1 MHTIFIFKYEYHMIL
16 YIKYLPF
23 VEHGYMRGKKKI
35 DSIAAERMESASE
48 SKTYSHLTLMDLI
61 IETVS
66 KCSDEI
72 DDGVQLQV
80 QMMMFEY
87 DWMADWMNSVVLHEI

>member
-1 MHTIFIFKYEYHMIL
+1 
-16 YIKYLPF
+16 
-23 VEHGYMRGKKKI
+23 MRGKKKI

-48 SKTYSHLTLMDLI
+48 SKSYGHLTLMDLI

-80 QMMMFEY
+80 NLLE
-87 DWMADWMNSVVLHEI
+87 

>member
-1 MHTIFIFKYEYHMIL
+1 
-16 YIKYLPF
+16 
-23 VEHGYMRGKKKI
+23 MRGKKKI

-48 SKTYSHLTLMDLI
+48 SKSYNHLTLMDLI

-80 QMMMFEY
+80 LLLE
-87 DWMADWMNSVVLHEI
+87 

>member
-1 MHTIFIFKYEYHMIL
+1 MK
-16 YIKYLPF
+16 
-23 VEHGYMRGKKKI
+23 GKKKI
-35 DSIAAERMESASE
+35 DVEATENIEIESETKANN
-48 SKTYSHLTLMDLI
+48 YTLMDLI

-80 QMMMFEY
+80 MF
-87 DWMADWMNSVVLHEI
+87 NISIL

>member
-1 MHTIFIFKYEYHMIL
+1 MK
-16 YIKYLPF
+16 
-23 VEHGYMRGKKKI
+23 GKKKI
-35 DSIAAERMESASE
+35 DVEATENIEIESETKANN
-48 SKTYSHLTLMDLI
+48 YTLMDLI

-80 QMMMFEY
+80 MHI
-87 DWMADWMNSVVLHEI
+87 SVFRY

>member
-1 MHTIFIFKYEYHMIL
+1 
-16 YIKYLPF
+16 
-23 VEHGYMRGKKKI
+23 MRGKKKI
-35 DSIAAERMESASE
+35 DSIAAERMELSASE
-48 SKTYSHLTLMDLI
+48 GSKSYGHLTLMDLI

-80 QMMMFEY
+80 
-87 DWMADWMNSVVLHEI
+87 SS

>member
-1 MHTIFIFKYEYHMIL
+1 
-16 YIKYLPF
+16 
-23 VEHGYMRGKKKI
+23 MRGKKKI

-48 SKTYSHLTLMDLI
+48 SKSYGHLTLMDLI

-80 QMMMFEY
+80 RLLE
-87 DWMADWMNSVVLHEI
+87 

>member
-1 MHTIFIFKYEYHMIL
+1 MK
-16 YIKYLPF
+16 
-23 VEHGYMRGKKKI
+23 GKKKI
-35 DSIAAERMESASE
+35 DVEATENIEIESETKANN
-48 SKTYSHLTLMDLI
+48 YTLMDLI

-80 QMMMFEY
+80 IF
-87 DWMADWMNSVVLHEI
+87 NISIL